1 MAEVING
8 TGSVLVESYKFV
20 VSTLPPFFQ
29 GFVNLFVIV
38 FLIFIYSLFVWK
50 FHKFVA
56 RKDIFGLD
64 LNQYN
69 KAESPLAGRFMHGF
83 FYFLEY
89 IIISPFVIFFW
100 FVGFTIFLIVMGKNF
115 DVNTTL
121 IISAAVVTAIR
132 MASYYNEAL
141 SKELAKLL
149 PLNLLALSLIESG
162 FFDVPK
168 ILNQFSQIPGILSN
182 VAIYFVFI
190 ITLEIILRFFDFT
203 FSMFGLEEESGET
216 EEERIV

>member
-83 FYFLEY
+83 F
-89 IIISPFVIFFW
+89 
-100 FVGFTIFLIVMGKNF
+100 
-115 DVNTTL
+115 
-121 IISAAVVTAIR
+121 
-132 MASYYNEAL
+132 
-141 SKELAKLL
+141 
-149 PLNLLALSLIESG
+149 
-162 FFDVPK
+162 
-168 ILNQFSQIPGILSN
+168 
-182 VAIYFVFI
+182 
-190 ITLEIILRFFDFT
+190 
-203 FSMFGLEEESGET
+203 
-216 EEERIV
+216 